1 MMKTTRH
8 TKVIATLGPA
18 SSEPAMVTALIDAG
32 GDVFRMNLSHGTQTD
47 HETRVNTV
55 RDGAATSGRYVAV
68 MQDLQGPKL
77 RTGETADGEPLEL
90 IAGRPFTLTTRD
102 VPGTADCVSAGYTE
116 LPQDVRAGMRILL
129 ADGAIELEV
138 ESVTGQDVECRVVTG
153 GRLASR
159 QGIHLPDTD
168 ISLPALTDKDRA
180 DLEFALG
187 LGIDYVALSFVRHAE
202 EMRTLRELI
211 EDHGSSAG
219 TVAKIEKPQA
229 LDEIDAIVGASDAV
243 MVARG
248 DLGVEIPP
256 ERVPQVQKSLI
267 AKCNNAGVPVI
278 TATQMLESMITNPRP
293 TRAEASDVANAIY
306 DGTDAVMLSGET
318 AIGSYPLETVRMMV
332 RIAERAD
339 AAIVP
344 RHRPSSQVSAGEMS
358 FADAVGRATFTSAF
372 DIGAK
377 LILCFTM
384 SGFTARLI
392 AKYRPPV
399 PIIAATQSEDVCRKL
414 ALCWGVQPVIV
425 PPVSDT
431 DGMVAT
437 VERTLIEQGLAKPGD
452 SVVFTAGTPLLKS
465 GTTNLIKLHRIG
477 DLPV

>member
-1 MMKTTRH
+1 MNTIRR
-8 TKVIATLGPA
+8 TKIIVTLGPA
-18 SSEPAMVTALIDAG
+18 SSDPAMVAALIDAG
-32 GDVFRMNLSHGTQTD
+32 VDVFRINFSHGTHTG
-47 HETRVNTV
+47 HEKTFNTV
-55 RDGAATSGRYVAV
+55 RDCASASGRYIAI

-77 RTGETADGEPLEL
+77 RTGKTAGGEPVEL
-90 IAGRPFTLTTRD
+90 VAGQRFVLTTRD
-102 VPGTADCVSAGYTE
+102 VPGTSDCVHADYTE
-116 LPQDVRAGMRILL
+116 LPRDARAGMRILL

-138 ESVTGQDVECRVVTG
+138 ESVVDQDVECRVVNG

-159 QGIHLPDTD
+159 QGIHLPDTKVL
-168 ISLPALTDKDRA
+168 LPALTEKDRS
-180 DLEFALG
+180 DLEFGLDLG
-187 LGIDYVALSFVRHAE
+187 VDYVALSFVRHAE
-202 EMRTLRELI
+202 EMQTLRELLR
-211 EDHGSSAG
+211 DHGGHAC

-229 LDEIDAIVGASDAV
+229 LDEIDAIVAASDAV

-267 AKCNNAGVPVI
+267 AKCNDAGVPVI
-278 TATQMLESMITNPRP
+278 TATQMLESMIKNPRP

-318 AIGSYPLETVRMMV
+318 AVGAYPLETVRMMG

-339 AAIVP
+339 AAIAG
-344 RHRPSSQVSAGEMS
+344 RCTPSRRISAGNINVP
-358 FADAVGRATFTSAF
+358 DAVGRATFTAAS

-392 AKYRPPV
+392 ARYRPPV
-399 PIIAATQSEDVCRKL
+399 PIIAATQSEDVCRSL
-414 ALCWGVQPVIV
+414 ALCWGVRSIIV

-431 DGMVAT
+431 DEMVVT
-437 VERTLIEQGLAKPGD
+437 VERTLVERGLAQPGD

-477 DLPV
+477 DAQT